1 MHTWSADPPRSPCT
15 PCTDTMCVRE
25 RAVRVCLCA
34 SKNVQT
40 GHSTMYNLLENRTL
54 HRAWTLPQTI
64 LQLQYTGKKNTR
76 HAARRKQTHYLAA
89 PCQQRH
95 DEPPIRAR
103 FVVSAALPPPPP
115 TASARAV
122 AASWPRST
130 VVIHAPRSGVYRA
143 RALDCCRTQDK
154 GVGGHV
160 S

>member
-1 MHTWSADPPRSPCT
+1 M
-15 PCTDTMCVRE
+15 
-25 RAVRVCLCA
+25 
-34 SKNVQT
+34 KK
-40 GHSTMYNLLENRTL
+40 STATA
-54 HRAWTLPQTI
+54 HR
-64 LQLQYTGKKNTR
+64 KKHTR

-130 VVIHAPRSGVYRA
+130 AVIHAPRSGVYRA
-143 RALDCCRTQDK
+143 RALDWLHNTGQRRAQDK
-154 GVGGHV
+154 GVDGHV